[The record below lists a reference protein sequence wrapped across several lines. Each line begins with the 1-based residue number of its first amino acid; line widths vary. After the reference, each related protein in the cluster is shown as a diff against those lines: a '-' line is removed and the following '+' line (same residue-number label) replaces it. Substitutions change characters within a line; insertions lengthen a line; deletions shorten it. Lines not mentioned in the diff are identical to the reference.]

1 MWGTRDHPRCKNL
14 ARFSLFFEVLF
25 CSTLLFIM
33 FCFLCFT
40 LLVSFTGFHT
50 EDEPELE
57 YTEIPKGLL
66 FVAIFGNRWRFQWN
80 CNTL

>member
-1 MWGTRDHPRCKNL
+1 MQLKNEDTGTKQVCLFLKQGLIVGIILGCKNL

-40 LLVSFTGFHT
+40 LLVSFTGFDT
-50 EDEPELE
+50 EDEPIVEQLH
-57 YTEIPKGLL
+57 
-66 FVAIFGNRWRFQWN
+66 
-80 CNTL
+80 